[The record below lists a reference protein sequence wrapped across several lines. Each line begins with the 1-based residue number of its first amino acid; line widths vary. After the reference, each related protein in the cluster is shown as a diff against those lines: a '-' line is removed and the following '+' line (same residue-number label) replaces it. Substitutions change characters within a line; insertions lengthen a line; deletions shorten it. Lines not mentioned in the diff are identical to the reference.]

1 MSAASV
7 AAELADL
14 SMWPAE
20 PNSLDGTCLV
30 DGGLVARGS
39 GRIALRRDGLG
50 TFAGYLH
57 RDCADRVREVQAQR
71 TQAPD
76 ALEVT
81 GPNVWAVRTEP
92 GEDGL
97 TTFTRLSGPGIAGVI
112 GARR

>member
-1 MSAASV
+1 MNAASV

-14 SMWPAE
+14 SMWRAE

-97 TTFTRLSGPGIAGVI
+97 TTFTHLSGPGIAGVI